1 MATTLPDVPNLK
13 GVPYRITSLIEKSRL
28 DSVRIRHI
36 EVTTQEMAQQC
47 RKLVI
52 DGTEFGELARTVSLC
67 SLTKDHGGDS
77 GWLKTTSDFNS
88 STMMMLPV
96 ELVNAALHMVNQ
108 HSPTLYLSTYL
119 PTPLLSIH
127 PLTYSLTSSIPCHN
141 DQNKGDLT
149 VVSSST
155 SWHLLQLMDVNT
167 ALNPLLKRRRKDSYK
182 AMKGYPGG
190 DANEAETAAAAAYTY
205 SIDTMGCQMNSADS
219 ERMEA
224 QVHHTQHTT

>member
-1 MATTLPDVPNLK
+1 MTLKTLLCLLQGTCLLAFLGTPSTKQTLLNKKLMSMATTLPYVPNLK
-13 GVPYRITSLIEKSRL
+13 GVPYRITSLIEKSRI

-88 STMMMLPV
+88 TIMMLPV

-108 HSPTLYLSTYL
+108 HSPVYIPLYYQ
-119 PTPLLSIH
+119 SI
-127 PLTYSLTSSIPCHN
+127 
-141 DQNKGDLT
+141 
-149 VVSSST
+149 
-155 SWHLLQLMDVNT
+155 
-167 ALNPLLKRRRKDSYK
+167 R
-182 AMKGYPGG
+182 
-190 DANEAETAAAAAYTY
+190 
-205 SIDTMGCQMNSADS
+205 
-219 ERMEA
+219 
-224 QVHHTQHTT
+224 

>member
-13 GVPYRITSLIEKSRL
+13 GVPYRITSLIEKSRI

-67 SLTKDHGGDS
+67 SLTKDRGGDS
-77 GWLKTTSDFNS
+77 GWLKTTSDFN

-96 ELVNAALHMVNQ
+96 ELVNAALHMVNLPYPPTYPFIINLSADLFS
-108 HSPTLYLSTYL
+108 HS
-119 PTPLLSIH
+119 I
-127 PLTYSLTSSIPCHN
+127 IPCHN
-141 DQNKGDLT
+141 DQNKGDLV

-190 DANEAETAAAAAYTY
+190 DANEAEAVAAAYTY

-224 QVHHTQHTT
+224 QVHHTLHTIHNIKHIRS